1 MKRLLLAA
9 ALTLAAAG
17 LPRAQAPAEPLDVET
32 IGRIRTEG
40 LEHSQVMDHVSW
52 LSDVY
57 GPRVTGTPALDE
69 AARWVE
75 KTLASWGLSNIHR
88 ETWPFGEG
96 WSLVR
101 FSAHMIEPQIQPLI
115 GSPAQWTPGTRGTI
129 TADVVRIQ
137 IDSTADFEKYR
148 GRLGGKIVLAQPV
161 REVRMLQGPFVL
173 RMGEKEL
180 REAETA
186 PVPAP
191 PILRR
196 PAAQSPPAPSL
207 ASLVRQFYR
216 SEGVAA
222 IFNRGS
228 DATIVGGGSDLSWRQ
243 QRPDGGTIF
252 PGGGGPRTGDAKLG
266 PPTVTLA
273 VEHYNRMLRIIE
285 KGLPVV
291 VELNLE
297 TRFYEETAPNGF
309 NLIAEIPG
317 ADPRLRSEVVMI
329 GAHLDSVAAATGA
342 TDNAAGSAAM
352 MEAMRIL
359 VASGARPRRTI
370 RLALW
375 GGEEEGDLGSHAYV
389 RRHFGDAS
397 TMTLTPEHAKLSAY
411 FNSDNGTGRV
421 RGIWL
426 QGNLAVEPI
435 FRRWIEP
442 LRDLGVTTLG
452 PRPVSQTDHVAFDR
466 IGLPAFQLMV
476 DRLEYNSRTHH
487 SNMDFYE
494 RVQPDDMIQQ
504 ATVVAVL
511 AYQAAVRDEMLP
523 RKPLPA
529 AR

>member
-1 MKRLLLAA
+1 
-9 ALTLAAAG
+9 
-17 LPRAQAPAEPLDVET
+17 
-32 IGRIRTEG
+32 
-40 LEHSQVMDHVSW
+40 
-52 LSDVY
+52 
-57 GPRVTGTPALDE
+57 
-69 AARWVE
+69 
-75 KTLASWGLSNIHR
+75 
-88 ETWPFGEG
+88 
-96 WSLVR
+96 
-101 FSAHMIEPQIQPLI
+101 
-115 GSPAQWTPGTRGTI
+115 
-129 TADVVRIQ
+129 
-137 IDSTADFEKYR
+137 
-148 GRLGGKIVLAQPV
+148 
-161 REVRMLQGPFVL
+161 
-173 RMGEKEL
+173 MGEMEQ
-180 REAETA
+180 REAET
-186 PVPAP
+186 VPSP
-191 PILRR
+191 PPAILRR
-196 PAAQSPPAPSL
+196 PSSPRSPAPNLPSL
-207 ASLVRQFYR
+207 IRQFYR

-222 IFNRGS
+222 VFNRGS
-228 DATIVGGGSDLSWRQ
+228 DATMVGGGSDLSWRQ

-252 PGGGGPRTGDAKLG
+252 PVGGGPRTGDGKLG

-273 VEHYNRMLRIIE
+273 VEHYNRMLRILE
-285 KGLPVV
+285 KGLSVR

-297 TRFYEETAPNGF
+297 TRFYEETAPGGF

-317 ADPRLRSEVVMI
+317 VDPRLRGEVVMI

-359 VASGARPRRTI
+359 VSAGVRPRRTI

-389 RRHFGDAS
+389 RRHFGDPA

-426 QGNLAVEPI
+426 QGNLAAAPI
-435 FRRWIEP
+435 LRRWIEP

-466 IGLPAFQLMV
+466 VGLPAFQLMV

-494 RVQPDDMIQQ
+494 RVQPDDVIQQ

-511 AYQAAVRDEMLP
+511 AYEAAMADEMLP
-523 RKPLPA
+523 RKPLPSP
-529 AR
+529 R

>member
-1 MKRLLLAA
+1 MKRLLVAA

-17 LPRAQAPAEPLDVET
+17 LPRAQGPAEPLDLQT
-32 IGRIRTEG
+32 IGRIRSEG
-40 LEHSQVMDHVSW
+40 LERSQVMDHVSW

-57 GPRVTGTPALDE
+57 GPRVTGTPALDQ

-88 ETWPFGEG
+88 EQWPFGEG

-101 FSAHMIEPQIQPLI
+101 FSAHMIAPQIQPLT
-115 GSPAQWTPGTRGTI
+115 GFPAQWTPGTKGTV
-129 TADVVRIQ
+129 TADVVRVQ
-137 IDSTADFEKYR
+137 IDSAADFDRYR
-148 GRLGGKIVLAQPV
+148 GTLAGKIVLAQPA
-161 REVRMLQGPFVL
+161 RELSMLEGPFIL
-173 RMGEKEL
+173 RMGEKDL
-180 REAETA
+180 REAET
-186 PVPAP
+186 VPAAP
-191 PILRR
+191 PPSLRP
-196 PAAQSPPAPSL
+196 PASRLPAPSL
-207 ASLVRQFYR
+207 ATLTRQFYR
-216 SEGVAA
+216 SEGVVAV
-222 IFNRGS
+222 FNRGS
-228 DATIVGGGSDLSWRQ
+228 DATMVGGGSDLSWRQ

-266 PPTVTLA
+266 PSVVTLA

-285 KGLPVV
+285 KGIPVR

-317 ADPRLRSEVVMI
+317 VDPRLRGEVVMI

-359 VASGARPRRTI
+359 VSAGARPRRTI

-389 RRHFGDAS
+389 RRHFGDPA
-397 TMTLTPEHAKLSAY
+397 TMKLEPEHATLSAY

-426 QGNLAVEPI
+426 QGNRAVEPI

-442 LRDLGVTTLG
+442 LHDLGVTTLG
-452 PRPVSQTDHVAFDR
+452 PRSVSQTDHVAFDR
-466 IGLPAFQLMV
+466 VGLPAFQLMV

-494 RVQPDDMIQQ
+494 RVQRDDLVQQ

-511 AYQAAVRDEMLP
+511 AYEAAMRDEMLP
-523 RKPLPA
+523 RKPLPS